1 MNLKSIFLIGAGGI
15 AIFAAAA
22 ALAPQLLTGLLDP
35 VSAEVNASN
44 ARISLYAFA
53 LWAVAML
60 IWLSRTRPATSDW
73 PAPRPVWLGL
83 AWLVLCVSYTG
94 FEHVWFAFAAYISE
108 EDGLLESATAVV
120 LLVCAALL
128 VSGIRRAGAIDR
140 RLGVGVTALAIVCFL
155 LLMEEI
161 SWGQRILG
169 FETPDEIDQINAQQE
184 TNLHN
189 MFVGYNQ
196 LIRLAI
202 ALVIATVLIDRARWV
217 GWLRFPGF
225 DRLMPPA
232 AAIYFVPS
240 LLYAHTYDELFEEVV
255 GLFLLV
261 YVIDL
266 RRRLR
271 DGA

>member
-1 MNLKSIFLIGAGGI
+1 MHGGDE
-15 AIFAAAA
+15 
-22 ALAPQLLTGLLDP
+22 ALEA
-35 VSAEVNASN
+35 
-44 ARISLYAFA
+44 
-53 LWAVAML
+53 AVAQDRREL
-60 IWLSRTRPATSDW
+60 
-73 PAPRPVWLGL
+73 RPVKREQADRFVEIDVEDAPAVFGGL
-83 AWLVLCVSYTG
+83 HEIVDRHRGAVRAQVACVDDLAS
-94 FEHVWFAFAAYISE
+94 
-108 EDGLLESATAVV
+108 GLRILAT
-120 LLVCAALL
+120 L
-128 VSGIRRAGAIDR
+128 DR
-140 RLGVGVTALAIVCFL
+140 RLGVGVTTLAIVCFL

-169 FETPDEIDQINAQQE
+169 FETPDEIGQINAQQE

-217 GWLRFPGF
+217 GWLRFSGL

-232 AAIYFVPS
+232 AAIYFVPF

-271 DGA
+271 DGT

>member
-1 MNLKSIFLIGAGGI
+1 LGLVRVARLRGNGSSIVADILVACVVRVTRRP
-15 AIFAAAA
+15 AATVALFAVLA
-22 ALAPQLLTGLLDP
+22 ALAGG
-35 VSAEVNASN
+35 
-44 ARISLYAFA
+44 
-53 LWAVAML
+53 WA
-60 IWLSRTRPATSDW
+60 ATTL
-73 PAPRPVWLGL
+73 RLEG
-83 AWLVLCVSYTG
+83 Y
-94 FEHVWFAFAAYISE
+94 E

-120 LLVCAALL
+120 LLVCASLL
-128 VSGIRRAGAIDR
+128 ASGIRRADAIDR
-140 RLGVGVTALAIVCFL
+140 RLGVGVTTLAIVCFL

-169 FETPDEIDQINAQQE
+169 FETPDEIGQINAQQE
-184 TNLHN
+184 TNLHS

-217 GWLRFPGF
+217 GWLRLSGL

-232 AAIYFVPS
+232 AAIYFVPF

-271 DGA
+271 CGA

>member
-1 MNLKSIFLIGAGGI
+1 MHGGDE
-15 AIFAAAA
+15 
-22 ALAPQLLTGLLDP
+22 ALEA
-35 VSAEVNASN
+35 
-44 ARISLYAFA
+44 
-53 LWAVAML
+53 AVAQDRREL
-60 IWLSRTRPATSDW
+60 
-73 PAPRPVWLGL
+73 RPVKREQADRFVEIDVEDAPAVFGGL
-83 AWLVLCVSYTG
+83 HEIVDRHRGAVRAQVACVDDLAS
-94 FEHVWFAFAAYISE
+94 
-108 EDGLLESATAVV
+108 GLRILAT
-120 LLVCAALL
+120 L
-128 VSGIRRAGAIDR
+128 DR
-140 RLGVGVTALAIVCFL
+140 RLGVGVTTLAIVCFL

-169 FETPDEIDQINAQQE
+169 FETPDEIGQINAQQE

-217 GWLRFPGF
+217 GWLRFSGL

-232 AAIYFVPS
+232 AAIYFVPF